1 MQKILF
7 KILLISSLIFCF
19 TPSSHA
25 NICFEIPFIPSDSFE
40 FDDNITIQSTDGV
53 EIAANLLTPKATP
66 PASGYPTIIFV
77 NSWVL
82 DEHQYLVQAAQ
93 FAEKGYSVLSYSARG
108 WGCSGG
114 EVNVVG
120 DLDMQDLSAVV
131 DWLQANTNM
140 DSNNI
145 GISGISYGS
154 GISLMGLAKEP
165 RIKTAVAMSTWGSL
179 TDSLYQ
185 QQTPRLF
192 WGFFLVASGLIT
204 ANMDPI
210 IAENYQNL
218 ISNQNIPETIA
229 WAEERSVSN
238 FIDLINERNAP
249 VYLANNFGDNL
260 FQPNNL
266 LKFYAGLNVPKRL
279 DLNQG
284 THASGEGFG
293 LVGLDNYTWNNTH
306 RWFDYWLKGIDSGI
320 MNDAPVTMHVDL
332 KNQRDEFADW
342 PIPNQTQQTYYFA
355 ARGLF
360 SNGDL
365 RESPYRPWWTTTNTI
380 FSGLDTFATTGIPVL
395 SAIVDAHLKLPV
407 KTPINLISR
416 VNGIVFDTP
425 VLNQPL
431 KIRGIPE
438 IKLNLQPSYHK
449 MQLIGYLYD
458 VAPNGVGTLIT
469 HGPVT
474 LHETAAGSTQQ
485 VSWEL
490 VATAY
495 DVPAGHK
502 LGIAFDTFDILYGI
516 PTILPY
522 NVKFK
527 FRRGLDS
534 TLILPV
540 VD

>member
-1 MQKILF
+1 MREIFIKLVLTWSLLF
-7 KILLISSLIFCF
+7 GSTHYAL
-19 TPSSHA
+19 A
-25 NICFEIPFIPSDSFE
+25 NICFELPSVSSPKFE
-40 FDDNITIQSTDGV
+40 FDDSITVTSLDNV
-53 EIAANLLTPKATP
+53 SIAANLFTPTSP
-66 PASGYPTIIFV
+66 PPSDGYPAIIFV

-82 DEHQYLVQAAQ
+82 DEHEYILQAAQ
-93 FAEKGYSVLSYSARG
+93 FAKKGYLVFSYSARG

-114 EVNVVG
+114 QVNVVG
-120 DLDMQDLSAVV
+120 DKDMQDLSAVV
-131 DWLQANTNM
+131 DWLQANTAV

-185 QQTPRLF
+185 HQTPRSF
-192 WGFFLVASGLIT
+192 WGFFLVASGFVT

-210 IAENYQNL
+210 IAQNYQNL
-218 ISNQNIPETIA
+218 LINQNITETLN
-229 WAEERSVSN
+229 WAEERSVVN
-238 FIDLINERNAP
+238 FVDLINERNAP

-266 LKFYAGLNVPKRL
+266 LKFYQQLTGPKRI

-293 LVGLDNYTWNNTH
+293 LVGLESYTWDNTH
-306 RWFDYWLKGIDSGI
+306 RWFDYWLKNIDTGI
-320 MNDAPVTMHVDL
+320 MQQQPVTMLVDL
-332 KNQRDEFADW
+332 KNKRDEYSDYPLPGQSNETF
-342 PIPNQTQQTYYFA
+342 YLG
-355 ARGLF
+355 ARGVF

-365 RESPYRPWWTTTNTI
+365 RDSPYRPWWGKTNTI
-380 FSGLDTFATTGIPVL
+380 YSGLDTLATTGIPVL
-395 SAIVDAHLKLPV
+395 SAILDAHIKTPV
-407 KTPINLISR
+407 KTPMGLISR
-416 VNGIVFDTP
+416 TNGIVFDTP
-425 VLNQPL
+425 KLSQTM
-431 KIRGIPE
+431 KIRGIPKV
-438 IKLNLQPSYHK
+438 KLNLRPSFSK
-449 MQLIGYLYD
+449 MQIVGYLYD
-458 VAPNGVGTLIT
+458 IAPNGVGTLIT

-474 LHETAAGSTQQ
+474 TYNANPGKTQ
-485 VSWEL
+485 SIEWEL

-502 LGIAFDTFDILYGI
+502 LGIAFDTFDLLYGI

-527 FRRGLDS
+527 FSKGLDS
-534 TLILPV
+534 TLTIPT